1 MDKAKTIL
9 WHNTQPF
16 EMVHAIPEGFIGA
29 SPDAFLD
36 HETMLYIF
44 ENERLRV
51 EMQVRHSARVLG
63 GSRADKPEFAIIG
76 YIPANNGT
84 VFVDGHNDEEAFCYP
99 LPELKRAPCEEMA
112 LGLMR
117 FYAWQYAEGDKPPV
131 QVYKIQVVWQMSGT
145 MRIAAHSLAEAEVQ
159 ARGPQP
165 LPTESYYLEDSIEL
179 DVGND
184 SYGEIVVKGSD

>member
-1 MDKAKTIL
+1 MDEAKTIP
-9 WHNTQPF
+9 WHNTKHF
-16 EMVHAIPEGFIGA
+16 EMVHAIPESFIGA

-36 HETMLYIF
+36 HETMLYVF

-51 EMQVRHSARVLG
+51 GMQVRRGPIGV
-63 GSRADKPEFAIIG
+63 DKPEFAIIG

-84 VFVDGHNDEEAFCYP
+84 MFADRLGREEAFCYP
-99 LPELKRAPCEEMA
+99 LPDLKRAPSEEMA

-117 FYAWQYAEGDKPPV
+117 FYAWQYVEGDKPPL
-131 QVYKIQVVWQMSGT
+131 QVYKIPVVWQMSGT

-165 LPTESYYLEDSIEL
+165 LPTPSCRYVEDSIEL
-179 DVGND
+179 DKEND
-184 SYGEIVVKGSD
+184 SYGEIVVKGK